1 MCDVNKDSEKLDE
14 AYEKFIS
21 CKETDEDIVPEPEID
36 GKASKMD
43 KFICVV
49 NKPIFFLFFMIN
61 VAFMLYAVSFSNL
74 STLLVYV
81 GCLFE
86 MILTNSVLFI
96 VCYKLKLKRGTLK
109 VHKIKFWKKALLIGG
124 AILLGL
130 LVSIGLAFYQ
140 VNRYAGQIDNFIQPK
155 SINTNESDS
164 SEVSE
169 DDSDTAAKLAGAE
182 KESQ

>member
-1 MCDVNKDSEKLDE
+1 MGDVKTESEKMDE

-49 NKPIFFLFFMIN
+49 NKPIFFLLFMIN

-74 STLLVYV
+74 STLLVYA

-86 MILTNSVLFI
+86 MIITNSILFI
-96 VCYKLKLKRGTLK
+96 VSYRLKLKKGTLK
-109 VHKIKFWKKALLIGG
+109 VHKIKLWKKALLIGG

-130 LVSIGLAFYQ
+130 AVSIGLAFYQ
-140 VNRYAGQIDNFIQPK
+140 VNRYAGQIDSFSQPK
-155 SINTNESDS
+155 SITTDGSNDS

-169 DDSDTAAKLAGAE
+169 DDAAAKLAGAE
-182 KESQ
+182 EESK